1 MRGVSDPRTVVA
13 VVVKT
18 DALLAKICTRALAYY
33 GAAPLSLLTRGIAA
47 AQSVR
52 TGPLF
57 VAPLRTSRCAPL
69 ARAAHG
75 DHSYWLDRRPECLM
89 SMRVYCGSQVFMV
102 RSELVSKLM
111 KKNPHLTARDAALLI
126 NTIFAEIAAALSR
139 GDRVE
144 LRGFGNFS
152 TRARAARVGLNP
164 STGARVHVADKRVP
178 HFKPSLRMRTLL
190 NAG

>member
-111 KKNPHLTARDAALLI
+111 KKNPHLTARWSTRSLPRLQPRCRAVTGSSYAAL
-126 NTIFAEIAAALSR
+126 EISARER
-139 GDRVE
+139 GLRV
-144 LRGFGNFS
+144 L
-152 TRARAARVGLNP
+152 A
-164 STGARVHVADKRVP
+164 
-178 HFKPSLRMRTLL
+178 
-190 NAG
+190 